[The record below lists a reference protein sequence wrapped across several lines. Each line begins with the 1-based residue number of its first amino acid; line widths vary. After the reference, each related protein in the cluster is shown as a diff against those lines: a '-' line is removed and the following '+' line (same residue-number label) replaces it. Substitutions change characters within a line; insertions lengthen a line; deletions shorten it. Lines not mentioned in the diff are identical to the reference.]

1 MKAHAI
7 LSPSAAARWLKCP
20 ASVAMTASMPEE
32 TSPYALEGSIAHA
45 VAESVLTGEP
55 YRAPEGAE
63 DMTPDVGAMAE
74 EVKPYTD
81 YVLQAADGGQA
92 MELIDQKLGS
102 IDLIILD
109 VMMPVYDGW
118 SVLRHIRSKN
128 TEVPVMMLTA
138 RTEENDEVF
147 GFDLGADDYITKP
160 FSPIVLSARVRAIEK
175 RCHQRSEGVYRA
187 GELSVNE
194 IRREVCVAGQTVD
207 LTPKEY
213 ELLIYF
219 KNNQNIAVSR
229 ENILNAVW
237 GYDYFGDLRTV
248 DTHVKKLRAKLGDCG
263 KMIETVRGFG
273 YRFEGEQQ

>member
-1 MKAHAI
+1 MFTI
-7 LSPSAAARWLKCP
+7 LIADD
-20 ASVAMTASMPEE
+20 EE
-32 TSPYALEGSIAHA
+32 RIRRLVSDFLRRDG
-45 VAESVLTGEP
+45 
-55 YRAPEGAE
+55 
-63 DMTPDVGAMAE
+63 
-74 EVKPYTD
+74 YT
-81 YVLQAADGGQA
+81 VLQAADGGQA

-175 RCHQRSEGVYRA
+175 RCHQRSEGVYQA

-248 DTHVKKLRAKLGDCG
+248 DTHVKKLRAKLGECG

>member
-1 MKAHAI
+1 MFTI
-7 LSPSAAARWLKCP
+7 LIADD
-20 ASVAMTASMPEE
+20 EE
-32 TSPYALEGSIAHA
+32 RIRRLVSDFLRRDG
-45 VAESVLTGEP
+45 
-55 YRAPEGAE
+55 
-63 DMTPDVGAMAE
+63 
-74 EVKPYTD
+74 YT
-81 YVLQAADGGQA
+81 VLQAADGGQA

-175 RCHQRSEGVYRA
+175 RCHQRSEGVYQA

-207 LTPKEY
+207 FSPKEY

>member
-1 MKAHAI
+1 MFTI
-7 LSPSAAARWLKCP
+7 LIADD
-20 ASVAMTASMPEE
+20 EE
-32 TSPYALEGSIAHA
+32 RIRRLVSDFLRRDG
-45 VAESVLTGEP
+45 
-55 YRAPEGAE
+55 
-63 DMTPDVGAMAE
+63 
-74 EVKPYTD
+74 YT
-81 YVLQAADGGQA
+81 VLQAADGGQA

-147 GFDLGADDYITKP
+147 GFELGADDYITKP

-175 RCHQRSEGVYRA
+175 RCHQRSEGVYQA

>member
-1 MKAHAI
+1 MFTI
-7 LSPSAAARWLKCP
+7 LIADD
-20 ASVAMTASMPEE
+20 EE
-32 TSPYALEGSIAHA
+32 RIRRLVSDFLRRDG
-45 VAESVLTGEP
+45 
-55 YRAPEGAE
+55 
-63 DMTPDVGAMAE
+63 
-74 EVKPYTD
+74 YT
-81 YVLQAADGGQA
+81 VLQAADGGQA

-175 RCHQRSEGVYRA
+175 RCHQRSEGVYQA

-207 LTPKEY
+207 LMPKEY

>member
-1 MKAHAI
+1 MFTI
-7 LSPSAAARWLKCP
+7 LIADD
-20 ASVAMTASMPEE
+20 EE
-32 TSPYALEGSIAHA
+32 RIRRLVSDFLRRDG
-45 VAESVLTGEP
+45 
-55 YRAPEGAE
+55 
-63 DMTPDVGAMAE
+63 
-74 EVKPYTD
+74 YT
-81 YVLQAADGGQA
+81 VLQAADGGQA

-175 RCHQRSEGVYRA
+175 RCHQRSEGIYQA

-248 DTHVKKLRAKLGDCG
+248 DIHVKKLRAKLGDCG

>member
-1 MKAHAI
+1 MFTI
-7 LSPSAAARWLKCP
+7 LIADD
-20 ASVAMTASMPEE
+20 EE
-32 TSPYALEGSIAHA
+32 RIRRLVSDFLRRDG
-45 VAESVLTGEP
+45 
-55 YRAPEGAE
+55 
-63 DMTPDVGAMAE
+63 
-74 EVKPYTD
+74 YT
-81 YVLQAADGGQA
+81 VLQAADGGQA

-147 GFDLGADDYITKP
+147 GFDLGADDYIIKP

-175 RCHQRSEGVYRA
+175 RCHQRSEGVYQA

>member
-1 MKAHAI
+1 MVSKQKI
-7 LSPSAAARWLKCP
+7 MI
-20 ASVAMTASMPEE
+20 VDDDNN
-32 TSPYALEGSIAHA
+32 IA
-45 VAESVLTGEP
+45 
-55 YRAPEGAE
+55 
-63 DMTPDVGAMAE
+63 
-74 EVKPYTD
+74 
-81 YVLQAADGGQA
+81 
-92 MELIDQKLGS
+92 ELISLYLTKECFECKIVNDGEEALSAFPSFQPNL
-102 IDLIILD
+102 ILLDLMLPGMDGYQVCREIRHKSNVPII
-109 VMMPVYDGW
+109 
-118 SVLRHIRSKN
+118 
-128 TEVPVMMLTA
+128 MLTA
-138 RTEENDEVF
+138 KGDDMDKILGLEY
-147 GFDLGADDYITKP
+147 GADDYITKP

-175 RCHQRSEGVYRA
+175 RCHQRSEGVYQA

>member
-1 MKAHAI
+1 MFTI
-7 LSPSAAARWLKCP
+7 LIADD
-20 ASVAMTASMPEE
+20 EE
-32 TSPYALEGSIAHA
+32 RIRRLVSDFLRRDG
-45 VAESVLTGEP
+45 
-55 YRAPEGAE
+55 
-63 DMTPDVGAMAE
+63 
-74 EVKPYTD
+74 YT
-81 YVLQAADGGQA
+81 VLQAADGGQA

-128 TEVPVMMLTA
+128 TDVPVMMLTA

-175 RCHQRSEGVYRA
+175 RCHQHSEGIYQS
-187 GELSVNE
+187 GDLSINE
-194 IRREVCVAGQTVD
+194 IRREVCVAGETVE

-248 DTHVKKLRAKLGDCG
+248 DTHVKKLRAKLGECG